1 MKRNRLIFPAR
12 LGAVV
17 LLAGIAVGC
26 ESIDRIKKEF
36 LADEEKVDYR
46 KAKTTDT
53 LEVPPDLTSSNIQ
66 EGLLIPGV
74 SSSASASEQ
83 GKSPAE
89 AGGSARFYSSVLPA
103 ATGVRMMRDG
113 QFRWLEVR
121 AAPEVVWPRLREFW
135 VQAGFLLKLE
145 DPKIG
150 LLETDWA
157 ENRADIPG
165 DFITRQVS
173 KLFDQLYSA
182 ATRDK
187 FRVRLERAGEGVT
200 ELYLTHRGAQEVGG
214 DATGLSDVTRWDPRP
229 RDAELETEMLA
240 RMLVFFGL
248 AEDRARKVL
257 AAESQPRAERAQLSR
272 EPGGLAALTMQ
283 EDFARAW
290 QRTGLALD
298 RVGFTVE
305 DRNRAEG
312 IYYVRYIDP
321 IKEAQARGDEGW
333 FSSLLFWRD
342 DGDELDGTSYQV
354 RVERAGGESRVRV
367 YDKDGKPDAS
377 DTGYRILN
385 LLHEQLK

>member
-1 MKRNRLIFPAR
+1 MKRNKFIFPVR

-17 LLAGIAVGC
+17 LAAGIAGGC
-26 ESIDRIKKEF
+26 GSLDRIKREF
-36 LADEEKVDYR
+36 LADDEKVDYR
-46 KAKTTDT
+46 KAKTTDA

-74 SSSASASEQ
+74 STTVSASQQ
-83 GKSPAE
+83 GDA
-89 AGGSARFYSSVLPA
+89 ATATGGSAQFYSSVLPA
-103 ATGVRMMRDG
+103 ETGVRMMRDG
-113 QFRWLEVR
+113 QMRWLEID
-121 AAPEVVWPRLREFW
+121 ASPEVVWPRLREFW
-135 VQAGFLLKLE
+135 LQTGFLLKLE

-187 FRVRLERAGEGVT
+187 FRVRLERVGEGVS

-214 DATGLSDVTRWDPRP
+214 DSTGLSDVTRWDPRP
-229 RDAELETEMLA
+229 RDPELENEMLA
-240 RMLVFFGL
+240 RMLAYFGL
-248 AEDRARKVL
+248 AEERARKVL
-257 AAESQPRAERAQLSR
+257 AAEAQPRAERAQLSR
-272 EPGGLAALTMQ
+272 EPGGLAMLSMR

-321 IKEAQARGDEGW
+321 VKEAQAKGDNGW
-333 FSSLLFWRD
+333 LSGLMFWRD
-342 DGDELDGTSYQV
+342 DEKEDGTGYQV
-354 RVERAGGESRVRV
+354 KVQVAGDESRVRV
-367 YDKDGKPDAS
+367 YDKDGKPDSS
-377 DTGYRILN
+377 DSAYRILS